1 MNADC
6 LEQPGESQ
14 RLCDL
19 MNAPMIGVDAD
30 GIARAISSRETGRA
44 FGNRHRKN
52 GWTDSFPLQIPLQM
66 RLPESNCGCKPIAQ
80 LTTNYCDGIRL

>member
-1 MNADC
+1 MAGC

-30 GIARAISSRETGRA
+30 GIARDFLS
-44 FGNRHRKN
+44 
-52 GWTDSFPLQIPLQM
+52 
-66 RLPESNCGCKPIAQ
+66 
-80 LTTNYCDGIRL
+80 

>member
-1 MNADC
+1 MAGC

-44 FGNRHRKN
+44 FG
-52 GWTDSFPLQIPLQM
+52 TD
-66 RLPESNCGCKPIAQ
+66 IAKTAG
-80 LTTNYCDGIRL
+80 LTFFFRFH

>member
-1 MNADC
+1 MAGC

-30 GIARAISSRETGRA
+30 GIARAISSRQTGRA
-44 FGNRHRKN
+44 FG
-52 GWTDSFPLQIPLQM
+52 TDIAKTAGLTLFFQIPLEM